1 VIGEIPVSRLELRE
15 VDDDARILAER
26 VSCSP
31 LTALLLRMR
40 GFSGDDPRE
49 ARAQLDPGL
58 DDSMAGIDLGPFSAP
73 AADLW
78 KSLRGIERVV
88 VYGDYDA
95 DGACATA
102 LAMELALASFRQV
115 RYFIPQRHRE
125 GYGVHEKVVRT
136 IAQNGCD
143 LLITV
148 DCGTRDNDALGVARE
163 AGIPVI
169 VFDHHLP
176 GETLP
181 EGAFVVNPHAGGS
194 GEAQTLCATGVLWA
208 WARREGIAPP
218 EWVDPRMELVAI
230 ATLADHVPLG
240 MLNRAIYSRGIGT
253 LRRSE
258 RRGLRALI
266 AGTGHRLEEVDEELL
281 TMKVIPCLNAAGR
294 LGVADI
300 AVETLL
306 GGPDLEG
313 KARELV
319 DLNRKR
325 QSLAA
330 EILEEIHPKMEEGA
344 PVVMGDYAWPVG
356 VLSGVASR
364 ICSEAGVSAAL
375 ASLSGDHVRGTLR
388 VPQGVDAL
396 KVLEPLAP
404 RLLSWGGHRSA
415 AGFSVSLSEWSGV
428 RDLIEEN
435 LLSSPPSP
443 AAVQAIFYPPG
454 MLTPDEVR
462 SMNSLGPF
470 GAGNPPPL
478 FYAPSRGT
486 VEIMPLGRDGKHVRV
501 RAAGGEFLAFGGAA
515 RSDLIRSSLGWTFRP
530 RMNNWKGQDRVDF
543 IMDSITVSDR
553 SGREGIDP

>member
-1 VIGEIPVSRLELRE
+1 
-15 VDDDARILAER
+15 
-26 VSCSP
+26 
-31 LTALLLRMR
+31 
-40 GFSGDDPRE
+40 
-49 ARAQLDPGL
+49 
-58 DDSMAGIDLGPFSAP
+58 
-73 AADLW
+73 
-78 KSLRGIERVV
+78 
-88 VYGDYDA
+88 
-95 DGACATA
+95 
-102 LAMELALASFRQV
+102 
-115 RYFIPQRHRE
+115 
-125 GYGVHEKVVRT
+125 
-136 IAQNGCD
+136 
-143 LLITV
+143 
-148 DCGTRDNDALGVARE
+148 
-163 AGIPVI
+163 
-169 VFDHHLP
+169 
-176 GETLP
+176 
-181 EGAFVVNPHAGGS
+181 
-194 GEAQTLCATGVLWA
+194 
-208 WARREGIAPP
+208 
-218 EWVDPRMELVAI
+218 MELVAI

-364 ICSEAGVSAAL
+364 ICSEAGVSVAL

>member
-1 VIGEIPVSRLELRE
+1 
-15 VDDDARILAER
+15 
-26 VSCSP
+26 
-31 LTALLLRMR
+31 
-40 GFSGDDPRE
+40 
-49 ARAQLDPGL
+49 
-58 DDSMAGIDLGPFSAP
+58 
-73 AADLW
+73 
-78 KSLRGIERVV
+78 
-88 VYGDYDA
+88 
-95 DGACATA
+95 
-102 LAMELALASFRQV
+102 
-115 RYFIPQRHRE
+115 
-125 GYGVHEKVVRT
+125 
-136 IAQNGCD
+136 
-143 LLITV
+143 
-148 DCGTRDNDALGVARE
+148 
-163 AGIPVI
+163 
-169 VFDHHLP
+169 
-176 GETLP
+176 
-181 EGAFVVNPHAGGS
+181 
-194 GEAQTLCATGVLWA
+194 
-208 WARREGIAPP
+208 
-218 EWVDPRMELVAI
+218 
-230 ATLADHVPLG
+230 
-240 MLNRAIYSRGIGT
+240 
-253 LRRSE
+253 
-258 RRGLRALI
+258 
-266 AGTGHRLEEVDEELL
+266 
-281 TMKVIPCLNAAGR
+281 MKVIPCLNAAGR

-300 AVETLL
+300 AVDTLL
-306 GGPDLEG
+306 GGPGLEG
-313 KARELV
+313 KVRELV

-325 QSLAA
+325 QSLAT
-330 EILEEIHPKMEEGA
+330 EILGEILPKVEIGA

-364 ICSEAGVSAAL
+364 ICSEAGVSVAL

-443 AAVQAIFYPPG
+443 AAVQAISYPPG

>member
-1 VIGEIPVSRLELRE
+1 MIGEIPLSRLELRE
-15 VDDDARILAER
+15 VDHDARILAER
-26 VSCSP
+26 VPCSP

-40 GFSGDDPRE
+40 GFSGYDPRE

-58 DDSMAGIDLGPFSAP
+58 DDSMAGLDLGPFSSP

-78 KSLRGIERVV
+78 KSLRGVERVV

-95 DGACATA
+95 DGVCATA

-115 RYFIPQRHRE
+115 RYFIPQRHSE
-125 GYGVHEKVVRT
+125 GYGVHAKVVRA

-143 LLITV
+143 LMIAV
-148 DCGTRDNDALGVARE
+148 DCGTRDNKALDVARE
-163 AGIPVI
+163 AGIPVV

-176 GETLP
+176 GEALP

-208 WARREGIAPP
+208 WARHEGIASV
-218 EWVDPRMELVAI
+218 EWIDSRMELVAI

-240 MLNRAIYSRGIGT
+240 MLNRSIFSRGLGI

-258 RRGLRALI
+258 RRGLHALL
-266 AGTGHRLEEVDEELL
+266 AGLGHRPEEIDEELL
-281 TMKVIPCLNAAGR
+281 VMKIIPCLNAAGR

-300 AVETLL
+300 AVDTLI
-306 GGPDLEG
+306 GGRGLEG

-325 QSLAA
+325 QSMAL
-330 EILEEIHPKMEEGA
+330 EILEEILPKMEEGV
-344 PVVMGDYAWPVG
+344 PLVMGDYTWPVG
-356 VLSGVASR
+356 ILSGVASR
-364 ICSEAGVSAAL
+364 ICSEAGVPVAL

-443 AAVQAIFYPPG
+443 AMVQAIYYPPG

-478 FYAPSRGT
+478 FYAPSKGA
-486 VEIMPLGRDGKHVRV
+486 VEITPLGRDGKHVRV

-515 RSDLIRSSLGWTFRP
+515 RSDRIRDSLGWTFRP
-530 RMNNWKGQDRVDF
+530 RINYWKGQDRVDF
-543 IMDSITVSDR
+543 IMDSVAVSDGP
-553 SGREGIDP
+553 GREGIDP